1 MLNQLRVI
9 NFGDC
14 LLRSDGAKEI
24 AQAIQEHLP
33 NLEVN
38 YTKRCGTI
46 TSV

>member
-38 YTKRCGTI
+38 YTKRYVTI

>member
-24 AQAIQEHLP
+24 ALAIQEHLP

-38 YTKRCGTI
+38 YTRKYVTI
-46 TSV
+46 ASV